1 MKQMN
6 ANLMKIMRYLQ
17 EDPTADQAD
26 IATATELTL
35 NQVKHG
41 LKELEDGNHV
51 QKCRFAYLKSLGYTF
66 RYRIDIFVSPIN
78 LRDGKGG
85 LPDDESLSVNTQE
98 TLGEYIMNTLP
109 QKDLFRDKI
118 FVQDVRILL
127 GNPADLS
134 ATVLAIDNESILNFV
149 TKGLRMCQAISQ
161 TSTALEAWST
171 VNGKTS
177 AKPR

>member
-1 MKQMN
+1 MKPMN
-6 ANLMKIMRYLQ
+6 PNLMKIMRYLQ
-17 EDPTADQAD
+17 EDPTAEQAD
-26 IATATELTL
+26 IANTTGLTL
-35 NQVKHG
+35 SQVKHG
-41 LKELEDGNHV
+41 LKELEDGDHI
-51 QKCRFAYLKSLGYTF
+51 QKGRFASLKSLGYVYRF
-66 RYRIDIFVSPIN
+66 RVDIFVSPIN

-85 LPDDESLSVNTQE
+85 LPDDKSILVNTQE
-98 TLGEYIMNTLP
+98 TLGDYIMNILP
-109 QKDLFRDKI
+109 QKELFRDRI

-127 GNPADLS
+127 GHPADLS
-134 ATVLAIDNESILNFV
+134 ATVLAIDNESMLSFV